1 MCVLTVRKHFL
12 VAKTKKLSTATIFG
26 DWRSGCYPTVREVV
40 VGGECHAEVL
50 HTIANTLGLPRCVA
64 SDLINALDWL
74 CLLRQARA
82 PKLLAT
88 VAEEHITTHWVCCA
102 RQ

>member
-64 SDLINALDWL
+64 SDLINALEGPASCVKQKKPDH
-74 CLLRQARA
+74 
-82 PKLLAT
+82 LAT
-88 VAEEHITTHWVCCA
+88 MAETMRQTTWFAVNK
-102 RQ
+102 Q